1 MEEILSDK
9 DTYEII
15 NKDPTKKVTS
25 ELRSLLVRWKSNK
38 FIDDSTYR
46 RLLMTDGI
54 IPRAYGLTKI
64 HKQGNPLRIIVSST
78 NSPLYYFSLYL
89 HNIINDSILEA
100 PSYIRNSFQLVEK
113 LKDICIE
120 PDYLLVSLDVVS
132 LFTNVPIE
140 LVSDGIAK
148 RWEYIS
154 GKTVIP
160 LNEFL
165 IAVRLVLNST
175 FFMFNNK
182 YYKQIFGTPMGS
194 PLSPIAADIVMQDFE
209 GKDQLD
215 PLFNQN
221 VVYKISC
228 DDCEASYVGQTKRQL
243 KTRLHEHVSDINKK
257 SKSPTVITC
266 HRIDQN
272 HNFDWDNV
280 EILDREAS
288 FNKRLIS
295 EMVHI
300 KRQTHGLNKQND
312 TESLPESY
320 LNIIQSLSPS

>member
-1 MEEILSDK
+1 MEVGIDGKLSFLDTMLIVEDQTLVFDLYHKAFSGRFLNFNSHHPLYHKRGVIYSLVDK
-9 DTYEII
+9 IIRLCHPRFQQNNLIKAINIFLNNGYPLDFIFSSIQKRIKFHI
-15 NKDPTKKVTS
+15 NKSGTVEKKIKEKFFTIPYVSSVS
-25 ELRSLLVRWKSNK
+25 ERFAPIANRCHCKLAFSIPNSLNK
-38 FIDDSTYR
+38 FI
-46 RLLMTDGI
+46 
-54 IPRAYGLTKI
+54 K
-64 HKQGNPLRIIVSST
+64 K
-78 NSPLYYFSLYL
+78 
-89 HNIINDSILEA
+89 
-100 PSYIRNSFQLVEK
+100 
-113 LKDICIE
+113 
-120 PDYLLVSLDVVS
+120 
-132 LFTNVPIE
+132 
-140 LVSDGIAK
+140 
-148 RWEYIS
+148 
-154 GKTVIP
+154 
-160 LNEFL
+160 
-165 IAVRLVLNST
+165 
-175 FFMFNNK
+175 
-182 YYKQIFGTPMGS
+182 
-194 PLSPIAADIVMQDFE
+194 

-215 PLFNQN
+215 PLCNQN

-243 KTRLHEHVSDINKK
+243 KTRLHEHVSNINKK
-257 SKSPTVITC
+257 SKSPTVITS